1 MAQEAAT
8 GVGWAWFIRLRHRAA
23 AFAHDVI
30 MVPAAWL
37 GAFWLRFNLGEIP
50 AGYLEQALSL
60 LPMVVTVQAV
70 FFWSMGLYRG
80 VWRFASM
87 LDLLRIVQ
95 ATALGT
101 VTVLASALLVTRME
115 NIPRSVFVLYAILLP
130 LLLGAPRV
138 AYRWM
143 KDRRLYSATGRR
155 VLIVGAGRAGEI
167 LVRDLRRDAKWGYQP
182 VGFVDDE
189 ARRRGREVH
198 GVRVLGGTED
208 IPELVEKLAIEVI
221 LIAIPSAGPRTMQ
234 RIVATCERT
243 GIPFRTLPRLRDAL
257 SGSISVRDLREVS
270 IEDLLGRDPVT
281 LDWRSISDGVAG
293 KTVLVTG
300 GGGSIG
306 AELCRQVARLGPSAL
321 VVFENGEFNLF
332 RVERELRRSFPDLVL
347 HARLG
352 DVRETEAVRFAF
364 TEYQPD
370 IVFHAAAYK
379 HVPMLQDQT
388 REAVRNN
395 VLGTRNVAQTAAAF
409 GCEAFVLISTDKAVN
424 PTNVMGAT
432 KRVAEIVCQNLNGQ
446 GRTRFITV
454 RFGNVLDS
462 AGSVVPT
469 FREQI
474 AAGGPVTVTHPDIT
488 RYFMTIPE
496 ASQLILQAA
505 VAGKGGE
512 IFVLDMGEPV
522 RIRDLAEQMIRLS
535 GKQPGVDVP
544 IVFTGLRPGEKL
556 YEELF
561 HEEERLAPT
570 GQDKL
575 RLAHVREVD
584 QETLDRSLEEMEAA
598 CAAYDEQRL
607 LDLLKVLVPEFGEAR
622 RGGGE
627 RAPSNVVALDR
638 ARR

>member
-1 MAQEAAT
+1 MTASYWI
-8 GVGWAWFIRLRHRAA
+8 GRLRHRVA
-23 AFAHDVI
+23 AFAHDVL
-30 MVPAAWL
+30 MVPVAWV
-37 GAFWLRFNLGEIP
+37 GAFWLRFNLGDIP
-50 AGYLEQALSL
+50 QAYLEQAISL
-60 LPMVVTVQAV
+60 LPTVMVGQSLV
-70 FFWSMGLYRG
+70 FWAMGLYRG
-80 VWRFASM
+80 VWRFAS
-87 LDLLRIVQ
+87 LPDLLRITK

-101 VTVLASALLVTRME
+101 VVILAAVLLFTRME
-115 NIPRSVFVLYAILLP
+115 NVPRSVFVLYAILLP
-130 LLLGAPRV
+130 LLLGGPRV
-138 AYRWM
+138 AYRWL
-143 KDRRLYSATGRR
+143 KDHRLYSNSGKR
-155 VLIVGAGRAGEI
+155 VLIVGAGRAGDI
-167 LVRDLRRDAKWGYQP
+167 LVRDLQRDAKWNYQP
-182 VGFVDDE
+182 IGFVDDG
-189 ARRRGREVH
+189 ARRSGREIH

-208 IPELVEKLAIEVI
+208 IPALVEKYAVEVI

-234 RIVATCERT
+234 RIVGICEQA
-243 GIPFRTLPRLRDAL
+243 GVPFRTLPRLRDAL
-257 SGSISVRDLREVS
+257 PRGVSAQDLREVS
-270 IEDLLGRDPVT
+270 IDDLLGRDPVT
-281 LDWRSISDGVAG
+281 LDWRAISDGLG
-293 KTVLVTG
+293 GQTVVVTG

-306 AELCRQVARLGPSAL
+306 SELCRQVARLGPAAL
-321 VVFENGEFNLF
+321 VVFESGEFNLF
-332 RVERELRRSFPDLVL
+332 RVERELRRSFPDIVL

-352 DVRETEAVRFAF
+352 DIRDPEALRFAF
-364 TEYQPD
+364 AQYQPD

-379 HVPMLQDQT
+379 HVPMLQDQA

-395 VLGTRNVAQTAAAF
+395 VLGTRNVAQMAAAF

-432 KRVAEIVCQNLNGQ
+432 KRVAEIVCQDLNGQ

-505 VAGKGGE
+505 VTGRGGE

-522 RIRDLAEQMIRLS
+522 RIHDLAEQMIRLS
-535 GKQPGVDVP
+535 GKQPGIDVP

-570 GQDKL
+570 GHEKL

-584 QETLDRSLEEMEAA
+584 RETLARSLEEMEAA
-598 CAAYDEQRL
+598 CVAYDEQRL
-607 LDLLKVLVPEFGEAR
+607 VHLLKVLVPEFGEAK
-622 RGGGE
+622 RGGTE
-627 RAPSNVVALDR
+627 PAPSNVVSLER
-638 ARR
+638 AKR

>member
-1 MAQEAAT
+1 
-8 GVGWAWFIRLRHRAA
+8 
-23 AFAHDVI
+23 
-30 MVPAAWL
+30 
-37 GAFWLRFNLGEIP
+37 
-50 AGYLEQALSL
+50 
-60 LPMVVTVQAV
+60 
-70 FFWSMGLYRG
+70 
-80 VWRFASM
+80 
-87 LDLLRIVQ
+87 
-95 ATALGT
+95 
-101 VTVLASALLVTRME
+101 
-115 NIPRSVFVLYAILLP
+115 
-130 LLLGAPRV
+130 
-138 AYRWM
+138 
-143 KDRRLYSATGRR
+143 
-155 VLIVGAGRAGEI
+155 
-167 LVRDLRRDAKWGYQP
+167 
-182 VGFVDDE
+182 
-189 ARRRGREVH
+189 
-198 GVRVLGGTED
+198 
-208 IPELVEKLAIEVI
+208 
-221 LIAIPSAGPRTMQ
+221 
-234 RIVATCERT
+234 
-243 GIPFRTLPRLRDAL
+243 
-257 SGSISVRDLREVS
+257 VS